1 MREIAKRQ
9 SDKCERKPKPP
20 CPLPEVIV
28 DQRSKGAHDKAY
40 PEPDRLPS
48 YEKINISMAV
58 TRKRTRTEK
67 HDNANDE
74 QSQHSKEK
82 DIGAFTMH
90 DQLCA
95 SVLVVLG
102 SARVSRALPRLKNAA
117 ASFISR

>member
-1 MREIAKRQ
+1 
-9 SDKCERKPKPP
+9 
-20 CPLPEVIV
+20 LPEVIV

-58 TRKRTRTEK
+58 TRKRTRAEK

-90 DQLCA
+90 GSYTPACLLFRVAHA
-95 SVLVVLG
+95 SRVLEM
-102 SARVSRALPRLKNAA
+102 ASRHREL
-117 ASFISR
+117 F